1 MSAPFKLPLFYLL
14 DSIAKNAFHPYAAA
28 FAPRIV
34 RLFLDTYHT
43 VDQPTQ
49 HKMREMMATWRSGSP
64 DHRELFGS
72 AVQSEIERVWGSSVR
87 RLPRPHT
94 NALIPSTLLGQRMPT
109 TTQVLTELDVVLV
122 QKERA
127 AQQNPYDELL
137 PRHIT
142 ALHEVG
148 PLLVTSLHTSDPVT
162 SSKE

>member
-14 DSIAKNAFHPYAAA
+14 DSIAKNAFNPYAAA

-34 RLFLDTYHT
+34 RLFLDTYHV
-43 VDQPTQ
+43 VDQQTQ

-64 DHRELFGS
+64 DRRELFGS
-72 AVQSEIERVWGSSVR
+72 AVQAEIERVWGSSVR
-87 RLPRPHT
+87 RLLPRPHAKSLT
-94 NALIPSTLLGQRMPT
+94 PSTLLGQRMPT
-109 TTQVLTELDVVLV
+109 STQVLTELDVVLV

-142 ALHEVG
+142 ALHEVRFSF
-148 PLLVTSLHTSDPVT
+148 LFLIVSAHSDL
-162 SSKE
+162 